1 MQLERIHGCSR
12 PLMSLVVA
20 VFVFNLALSGEAFWK
35 DADEW
40 QPASFGTH
48 CLGKD
53 CFESSSHIGEEEVPL
68 RGLGSYEFLKV
79 DLFTAAFYV
88 PDRVIDVGE
97 LLGDSPKRLVICYQR
112 GFKKEEIVSA
122 AENAL
127 KKNPELNI
135 TALRPRLEQMY
146 QFFQNVRKGD
156 RYELVFEPRKG
167 TALILNGEYRGVV
180 PGEDFARAF
189 FGIWISNYPISYT
202 LKRDL
207 CSFSRK

>member
-1 MQLERIHGCSR
+1 VQPNRIPKYFR
-12 PLMSLVVA
+12 NALALTVA
-20 VFVFNLALSGEAFWK
+20 LLVFNTALSGEAFWK
-35 DADEW
+35 DDDEW
-40 QPASFGTH
+40 QPSSFAAR
-48 CLGKD
+48 CIGKA
-53 CFESSSHIGEEEVPL
+53 CFDSSSQIGGEDVPL
-68 RGLGSYEFLKV
+68 RGLGSYEFLKI

-88 PDRVIDVGE
+88 PDRVIDVDE
-97 LLGDSPKRLVICYQR
+97 LLGNSPKRLVICYQR

-127 KKNPELNI
+127 KKNPELNL

-146 QFFQNVRKGD
+146 QFFQNVHKGD

-167 TALILNGEYRGVV
+167 TALILNGEYQGVV

-189 FGIWISNYPISYT
+189 FGIWISNYSISYA

-207 CSFSRK
+207 CSFSRR